1 MIVDAHC
8 HYNTTEDFKRHAE
21 RLFKDEMTKRVV
33 PGMTRAWQAFE
44 AATSVD
50 AWIESMDR
58 YGVDKILLQTAPFG
72 NSDKVSEFVK
82 EAPDRFVGL
91 ANIDFMD
98 PVGSNSVDELD
109 RCVNDLGLKGIGELY
124 PKIGPWD
131 PADEKCFPI
140 YEKAQELGIPIM
152 FHGGY
157 ETPSFGDE
165 RFCDPRMLDPALRHF
180 PDLTFIVCHMA
191 LNFVG
196 ELYLLMQSR
205 PNLYVETNKILNTV
219 KPIPVDGLCVRVGA
233 MRCHSQALTIKL
245 DKDMP
250 LDELAEILQGGNE
263 WVKLVPNDKESTLQS
278 LTPAAVNGTLTIPV
292 GRLRKMLM
300 GPEYVAAFTVG
311 DQLLWGAAEP
321 LRRVLRIIIQHLS

>member
-8 HYNTTEDFKRHAE
+8 HYNTTEDFKQHAE

-72 NSDKVSEFVK
+72 NSDAVAEFAAK
-82 EAPDRFVGL
+82 APDRFVGL

-98 PVGSNSVDELD
+98 PEGSSSVHELD

-140 YEKAQELGIPIM
+140 YEKAQELDIPIM

-180 PDLTFIVCHMA
+180 PDLKFIVCHMA

-205 PNLYVETNKILNTV
+205 PNLYVETNKIRTPMDYFLDTD
-219 KPIPVDGLCVRVGA
+219 PVRVLQKYLEKGFA
-233 MRCHSQALTIKL
+233 DRILWSTDVQAPYNSDFSKDKVKGTIKDNSFL
-245 DKDMP
+245 
-250 LDELAEILQGGNE
+250 LALEHLKVGEEDIANILGGNAE
-263 WVKLVPNDKESTLQS
+263 RLFKL
-278 LTPAAVNGTLTIPV
+278 
-292 GRLRKMLM
+292 
-300 GPEYVAAFTVG
+300 
-311 DQLLWGAAEP
+311 
-321 LRRVLRIIIQHLS
+321 

>member
-33 PGMTRAWQAFE
+33 PGMIRAWEAFE

-72 NSDKVSEFVK
+72 NSDRVAAFVSR
-82 EAPDRFVGL
+82 APDRFVGL

-98 PVGSNSVDELD
+98 PVGSDSVEELD
-109 RCVNDLGLKGIGELY
+109 RCVNELGLKGIGELY

-131 PADEKCFPI
+131 PADEKCFPV
-140 YEKAQELGIPIM
+140 YEKAQELGVPIM

-165 RFCDPRMLDPALRHF
+165 RFCDPRMLGPALRHF
-180 PDLTFIVCHMA
+180 PDLKFIVCHMA

-205 PNLYVETNKILNTV
+205 PNLYVETNKIRTPYDYFLDTDPIRVLQKYLEKGFANRILWSTDVQAPYDSEFSRDKAKGTV
-219 KPIPVDGLCVRVGA
+219 KDNPFLL
-233 MRCHSQALTIKL
+233 ALQHVKAGKEDI
-245 DKDMP
+245 
-250 LDELAEILQGGNE
+250 ASILGGN
-263 WVKLVPNDKESTLQS
+263 
-278 LTPAAVNGTLTIPV
+278 
-292 GRLRKMLM
+292 
-300 GPEYVAAFTVG
+300 
-311 DQLLWGAAEP
+311 AE
-321 LRRVLRIIIQHLS
+321 RVFNL

>member
-8 HYNTTEDFKRHAE
+8 HYNTAEDFKQHAD
-21 RLFKDEMTKRVV
+21 RLFKDEMTRRVM
-33 PGMTRAWQAFE
+33 PGMVKAWEAFE
-44 AATSVD
+44 AATSAS
-50 AWIESMDR
+50 AWLESMDR
-58 YGVDKILLQTAPFG
+58 YGVDKIILQTAPFG
-72 NSDKVSEFVK
+72 NSDKVAAFVK

-140 YEKAQELGIPIM
+140 YEKAQELDVPIM

-180 PDLTFIVCHMA
+180 PDLKFIVCHMA

-205 PNLYVETNKILNTV
+205 PNLYVETNKIRTPYDYFLDTDPIRVLQKYLEKGFASRILWSTDVQAPYNSDFSKDKV
-219 KPIPVDGLCVRVGA
+219 KG
-233 MRCHSQALTIKL
+233 TIKDNIFL
-245 DKDMP
+245 LSLEHLKVSREDIDN
-250 LDELAEILQGGNE
+250 ILGGNAQRLF
-263 WVKLVPNDKESTLQS
+263 KL
-278 LTPAAVNGTLTIPV
+278 
-292 GRLRKMLM
+292 
-300 GPEYVAAFTVG
+300 
-311 DQLLWGAAEP
+311 
-321 LRRVLRIIIQHLS
+321 